1 MATFYKYAERNA
13 DSQINWAEVG
23 RDVTD
28 MLREEDKIRE
38 QKKAAIDEASRQYG
52 KLLAS
57 APTGEHT
64 GANTWTLNYANDA
77 TQARLLQDR
86 LLKSGQLK
94 LKDYLIM
101 RQNLVDGTDQVFNLA
116 KEYQAEYADKM
127 ERFKKGESQA
137 LESFLMASVE
147 GFANFNES
155 KALINPTDYTVNV
168 GKMKKGEDGVYQ
180 LTNDV
185 ASVNELRNRI
195 KGKFDKFNTRQ
206 ANEQIAT
213 GLASYINTEI
223 KRGSLTRAGQVITIE
238 DAMQRPG
245 YQKAVDDAIEANL
258 QVPYNVSS
266 ILTEDIGFDRKTGK
280 EYDYTYDDKEAARNP
295 NLILLKVDPVT
306 NMATPQFTKEQKQA
320 VKDFMKGQ
328 IEQMIKRKEE
338 IDTFVEPRVDAAT
351 LAYSKDSKDQQDLGT
366 MLAKS
371 YSGNNDEVQSAITYF
386 NNNPDK
392 YQVNRVEGGILVTD
406 VKEKTTKLIPFYVEK
421 NGEMSPIGRDN
432 FIRAASTAFGFKG
445 NTDNLIAGARKFG
458 KSDLNAQ
465 YITRSATVPAE
476 EKPNALQILQ
486 QYGLLNPNIPKYDDK

>member
-86 LLKSGQLK
+86 LLKSGKLK

-168 GKMKKGEDGVYQ
+168 GKMKKNEQGVYE

-213 GLASYINTEI
+213 GLASYIDAEI
-223 KRGSLTRAGQVITIE
+223 RRGSTTKAGQVITIE
-238 DAMQRPG
+238 DAMLRPG
-245 YQKAVDDAIEANL
+245 YQKAVDDAIESNL

-280 EYDYTYDDKEAARNP
+280 EYDYTYDETEAAKNP
-295 NLILLKVDPVT
+295 NLILLKRDPIT

-328 IEQMIKRKEE
+328 IEQMLKRKEE
-338 IDTFVEPRVDAAT
+338 IDTFVEPRADAAT
-351 LAYSKDSKDQQDLGT
+351 LAYSKDARDSQDFGTLLGY
-366 MLAKS
+366 S
-371 YSGNNDEVQSAITYF
+371 YSGSPEQVQAAQTYF
-386 NNNPDK
+386 NNLPNVAKVDRK
-392 YQVNRVEGGILVTD
+392 TD
-406 VKEKTTKLIPFYVEK
+406 AMVITYIDGSTKPIPFYTEEGKVIPKDEWIRSAVSGLGGKGNVEDYVRGARRTK
-421 NGEMSPIGRDN
+421 SNKLNVET
-432 FIRAASTAFGFKG
+432 TALSKTTIPEKKTALQTLEELGFKPPSYEQ
-445 NTDNLIAGARKFG
+445 K
-458 KSDLNAQ
+458 
-465 YITRSATVPAE
+465 
-476 EKPNALQILQ
+476 
-486 QYGLLNPNIPKYDDK
+486 

>member
-1 MATFYKYAERNA
+1 MATYYKYAERSA

-28 MLREEDKIRE
+28 MLTEAEKIRE

-52 KLLAS
+52 KVLAS

-127 ERFKKGESQA
+127 ERFKKGESQS

-180 LTNDV
+180 LTNEV
-185 ASVNELRNRI
+185 ASVSELRNRI

-213 GLASYINTEI
+213 GLASYINAEI
-223 KRGSLTRAGQVITIE
+223 RRGSTTRAGQVITIE
-238 DAMQRPG
+238 DAMLRPG
-245 YQKAVDDAIEANL
+245 YQKAVDDAIESNL
-258 QVPYNVSS
+258 QVPFNVSS

-280 EYDYTYDDKEAARNP
+280 EYSFTFDKEQAAKDGS
-295 NLILLKVDPVT
+295 LILLQLDPT
-306 NMATPQFTKEQKQA
+306 SGMPTPQFTKDQKAA

-338 IDTFVEPRVDAAT
+338 ISTFIEPRADAAT
-351 LAYSKDSKDQQDLGT
+351 LAYSKDAKDAQDFGT
-366 MLAKS
+366 MMSYL
-371 YSGNNDEVQSAITYF
+371 YSGTPEQVQTAQTYF
-386 NNNPDK
+386 NGLPN
-392 YQVNRVEGGILVTD
+392 VMGIDRTRTGVVVRYND
-406 VKEKTTKLIPFYVEK
+406 GSTKPIPFYDP
-421 NGEMSPIGRDN
+421 NMNPIGLNN
-432 FIRAASTAFGFKG
+432 FVRSAASQLGGKG
-445 NTDNLIAGARKFG
+445 NVENYVRGASRTKNVNLNTQTEVLSETK
-458 KSDLNAQ
+458 
-465 YITRSATVPAE
+465 VP
-476 EKPNALQILQ
+476 EKKTALDVLR
-486 QYGLLNPNIPKYDDK
+486 GLGLTAPSYEQK

>member
-28 MLREEDKIRE
+28 MLKEEDKIRE

-52 KLLAS
+52 KVLAS
-57 APTGEHT
+57 PPTGEHT

-127 ERFKKGESQA
+127 ERFKKGESQS

-168 GKMKKGEDGVYQ
+168 GKMKKNEQGVYE

-213 GLASYINTEI
+213 GLASYIDAEI
-223 KRGSLTRAGQVITIE
+223 RRGSTTRAGQVITIE
-238 DAMQRPG
+238 DAMLRPG
-245 YQKAVDDAIEANL
+245 YQKAVDDAIESNL

-280 EYDYTYDDKEAARNP
+280 EYDYTYDETEAAKNP
-295 NLILLKVDPVT
+295 NLILLRIDPST
-306 NMATPQFTKEQKQA
+306 NMASPQFTKDQKAA

-328 IEQMIKRKEE
+328 IEQMLKRKEE
-338 IDTFVEPRVDAAT
+338 ISTFVEPRADAAT
-351 LAYSKDSKDQQDLGT
+351 LAYSKDARDSQDFGT
-366 MLAKS
+366 MLGYL
-371 YSGNNDEVQSAITYF
+371 YSGTPEQVQAAQTYF
-386 NNNPDK
+386 NNLPNVAKVDRRTDGVVITYTDGSTKPINFYTDDG
-392 YQVNRVEGGILVTD
+392 NALVTKD
-406 VKEKTTKLIPFYVEK
+406 DWIRSAVSGLGGKGNVEDYVRGARRTKSNKLNTETTALSKTTIPEK
-421 NGEMSPIGRDN
+421 K
-432 FIRAASTAFGFKG
+432 TALQTLEELGFKPPSYEQ
-445 NTDNLIAGARKFG
+445 K
-458 KSDLNAQ
+458 
-465 YITRSATVPAE
+465 
-476 EKPNALQILQ
+476 
-486 QYGLLNPNIPKYDDK
+486 